1 MNQSLSNQFS
11 ISQAGFN
18 PQSHAQGSVSQ
29 SNPRAA
35 MIKQGSNKK
44 NRIDLQ
50 GNERQ
55 GNNIEEALQNQN
67 NILLQKI
74 IQINLKNHNMR

>member
-18 PQSHAQGSVSQ
+18 PQNHAQGSVGQ

-50 GNERQ
+50 GNER
-55 GNNIEEALQNQN
+55 
-67 NILLQKI
+67 
-74 IQINLKNHNMR
+74 